1 MKIEKGIDINEYSNT
16 GIGWGWVKA
25 MDVGDS
31 VLITDKVLSDYP
43 SHWDKVRIRVE
54 LLRAMNRIG
63 MKGKS
68 RSLPCGS
75 IRVWRVK

>member
-16 GIGWGWVKA
+16 GVVWCWVKA

-31 VLITDKVLSDYP
+31 VLITDKVASDYP
-43 SHWDKVRIRVE
+43 RHWDKVRIRVE